1 MAFKLI
7 ETVQTKWLHL
17 RGYQRLA
24 EIINGVKF
32 VDGTERTEDQL

>member
-32 VDGTERTEDQL
+32 VNSTKRTENQL